1 MSSKKQQEK
10 DPETQVESSP
20 RRRAIPPSLIPLS
33 LASPRA
39 TSKPRRPTRRRPRQ
53 TFPSPKREALSLFRA
68 GHKLR
73 KAGDPPE
80 KWFQASRIGGILVL
94 CVPVDQDVEE
104 AVLDQ
109 DLVLAD

>member
-1 MSSKKQQEK
+1 MASKHKQ
-10 DPETQVESSP
+10 DPETQVESKHP
-20 RRRAIPPSLIPLS
+20 AQPDPAEPGVAQGDQQAPPPDE
-33 LASPRA
+33 APPKPDVPV
-39 TSKPRRPTRRRPRQ
+39 SKE
-53 TFPSPKREALSLFRA
+53 EALSLFRS

>member
-1 MSSKKQQEK
+1 MASKKQDK
-10 DPETQVESSP
+10 DPETQVESKP
-20 RRRAIPPSLIPLS
+20 APARHPAQPDPAEPGVAQGDQQTPPPDE
-33 LASPRA
+33 APPKPDVPV
-39 TSKPRRPTRRRPRQ
+39 SKE
-53 TFPSPKREALSLFRA
+53 EALSIFRA